1 MLTSQEKPEPKLSKH
16 LQNLNQQVVEEQED
30 ENDYY
35 DQSPREGGSEPA
47 RHGQHS
53 PPEFNEAEAD

>member
-1 MLTSQEKPEPKLSKH
+1 MLRSQEKPEPKLSKH

-35 DQSPREGGSEPA
+35 EQSPREGDREGL
-47 RHGQHS
+47 RHGQQS